1 MVQYQAEFKPEGDV
15 IVVTFPDVGYGAT
28 QGATETEAL
37 EMAED
42 FLVMAM
48 SDLIKQG
55 KDIPKATTRR
65 ARKYRWIKLPALASV
80 KMELHREL
88 KDSGVRK
95 AELARRL
102 RISRGNVDRLFD
114 LHRSTRLELLEA
126 AFAVLGR
133 RLSIGVEK
141 AADGMRAARKR
152 AMSAVPHPLFSRKT
166 RPTRRET
173 LKYTIQTNGK
183 ARDKVSRDRATGKQ

>member
-65 ARKYRWIKLPALASV
+65 GRKYRWIKLPALASV

-133 RLSIGVEK
+133 RLSIGV
-141 AADGMRAARKR
+141 
-152 AMSAVPHPLFSRKT
+152 PHPLFSRKT